1 MLALHTIVPTTN
13 FLFSFLYLS
22 IITHSFSDKEEKVA
36 GTNPK
41 DPNDVPPD
49 GVVGANGKSA
59 AVTAALLLD
68 SDADGIV
75 DIIEQEDGT
84 DRFNPD
90 SDGDGASDAEE
101 KQAGTDPLDP
111 SDTPAFEDANGNGKS
126 DALDAALAKDSD
138 GDHVIDSVEE
148 YLGLDPSL
156 ADSDLDGKCA
166 SLCVLNVNVLSNT
179 LDKL

>member
-1 MLALHTIVPTTN
+1 MSVIVAVRLSRTSRYIPIDLCLKHYVLTHH
-13 FLFSFLYLS
+13 FFPPIHS
-22 IITHSFSDKEEKVA
+22 IITHSFSDKEEMVA

-75 DIIEQEDGT
+75 DTIEQEDGT

-111 SDTPAFEDANGNGKS
+111 SDTPAFEDANGNGKVMR
-126 DALDAALAKDSD
+126 LTPPWQKT
-138 GDHVIDSVEE
+138 VTE
-148 YLGLDPSL
+148 
-156 ADSDLDGKCA
+156 
-166 SLCVLNVNVLSNT
+166 T
-179 LDKL
+179 M